1 MTARAE
7 AREFARYR
15 ILEEIVCCPDTRSA
29 LRLVELA
36 DLEPRLAP
44 GERDRIP
51 TGTVGAFV
59 SVSSGKAFPL
69 TRRIVSF
76 LDRDALVLSS
86 VGDAPA
92 RTAEPT
98 AQAGDEE
105 IQRSVQSWY
114 DTFGWQKN
122 EGGAY
127 NDTAVFSQTSPEGYG
142 AYELVSHL
150 SILDRLRGGRF
161 VLDAASGAIAHPEY
175 LAYSW
180 FFGSR
185 ICVDM
190 SSTALEEASTKLREA
205 DFCCLADICRLPF
218 RADTFDGAVSGY
230 TIQHIPDGQQ
240 KVAVRE
246 LHRVLRPGAHL
257 CIFTDV
263 QTSPVHR
270 AFYLVQRAV
279 SAVAG
284 VGRRS
289 GASGA
294 SPMLL
299 APAKP
304 LYFLP
309 RTLRWWREVA
319 AELTGRYSIE
329 ALRSLSKPEFERIY
343 GRSNRAVVVL
353 RAFESFAPRLTARV
367 SHYCLVDI
375 EKQPMNVTDSGPGVR
390 EADRA
395 RYRARSAG

>member
-51 TGTVGAFV
+51 PGTVGAFV
-59 SVSSGKAFPL
+59 SLASRKAFPF
-69 TRRIVSF
+69 TQRIVSF
-76 LDRDALVLSS
+76 LDRDALVLAG
-86 VGDAPA
+86 VDDAPEWA
-92 RTAEPT
+92 GETQPPV
-98 AQAGDEE
+98 GDEE
-105 IQRSVQSWY
+105 IRRSVQSWY

-122 EGGAY
+122 EAGAY

-180 FFGSR
+180 FFRSR

-190 SSTALEEASTKLREA
+190 STTALEEAATKLRDT

-218 RADTFDGAVSGY
+218 CSDVFDGVVSGY
-230 TIQHIPDGQQ
+230 TIQHIPAGQQ
-240 KVAVRE
+240 AIAVTE
-246 LHRVLRPGAHL
+246 LHRVLGPGAHL

-263 QTSPVHR
+263 EPSRAHR
-270 AFYLVQRAV
+270 VFYLALR
-279 SAVAG
+279 
-284 VGRRS
+284 
-289 GASGA
+289 
-294 SPMLL
+294 LL
-299 APAKP
+299 ALILRTGPKSSARPSHASSTASAPPAR
-304 LYFLP
+304 LYFMP
-309 RTLRWWREVA
+309 RPLAWWRA
-319 AELTGRYSIE
+319 LARGLSSRYSIE
-329 ALRSLSKPEFERIY
+329 ALRTLTKSEFERIY
-343 GRSNRAVVVL
+343 GGSNRAVAVL
-353 RAFESFAPRLTARV
+353 RAVESSLPRLTARA

-375 EKQPMNVTDSGPGVR
+375 EKPA
-390 EADRA
+390 E
-395 RYRARSAG
+395 

>member
-1 MTARAE
+1 MLPRHEELATARR
-7 AREFARYR
+7 ARGPRAAPRSGR
-15 ILEEIVCCPDTRSA
+15 TRPHPGRHCGG
-29 LRLVELA
+29 LRLRRFA
-36 DLEPRLAP
+36 
-44 GERDRIP
+44 
-51 TGTVGAFV
+51 
-59 SVSSGKAFPL
+59 KAFPF
-69 TRRIVSF
+69 TPRIVSF
-76 LDRDALVLSS
+76 LDRDALVLSG

-92 RTAEPT
+92 WTAEAP
-98 AQAGDEE
+98 AQVSDEE
-105 IQRSVQSWY
+105 IQRSVQNWY

-127 NDTAVFSQTSPEGYG
+127 NDTAVFSQTSADGYG

-180 FFGSR
+180 FFASR

-190 SSTALEEASTKLREA
+190 STTALEEASAKLRDA

-240 KVAVRE
+240 KVAVKE

-263 QTSPVHR
+263 QTSRAHRSFYLLQR
-270 AFYLVQRAV
+270 AF
-279 SAVAG
+279 SAVVRPPHRLDTSHAASLAG
-284 VGRRS
+284 VT
-289 GASGA
+289 
-294 SPMLL
+294 
-299 APAKP
+299 PAKP

-309 RTLRWWREVA
+309 RTLRWWRDLA
-319 AELTGRYSIE
+319 DELTSRSSIE
-329 ALRSLSKPEFERIY
+329 GLRTLNKSEFERLY
-343 GRSNRAVVVL
+343 GQSNRAVVVL
-353 RAFESFAPRLTARV
+353 RAFESLAPRLAARV

-375 EKQPMNVTDSGPGVR
+375 EK
-390 EADRA
+390 RA
-395 RYRARSAG
+395 E

>member
-1 MTARAE
+1 M
-7 AREFARYR
+7 
-15 ILEEIVCCPDTRSA
+15 CCPDTRSA

-44 GERDRIP
+44 RERDRIP
-51 TGTVGAFV
+51 PGTVGAFV
-59 SVSSGKAFPL
+59 SVASGKAFPF

-76 LDRDALVLSS
+76 LDRDALVLAAAD
-86 VGDAPA
+86 DAPEWA
-92 RTAEPT
+92 GETQTSP
-98 AQAGDEE
+98 GDEE
-105 IQRSVQSWY
+105 IRRSVQSWY

-122 EGGAY
+122 EAGAY
-127 NDTAVFSQTSPEGYG
+127 NDTAVFSQTSPAGYG
-142 AYELVSHL
+142 AYELISHL
-150 SILDRLRGGRF
+150 SILDRLQGGRF

-190 SSTALEEASTKLREA
+190 STTALEEASAKLRDA

-218 RADTFDGAVSGY
+218 RSDTFDGAVSGY

-240 KVAVRE
+240 RVAVKE

-263 QTSPVHR
+263 QTSRFHR

-279 SAVAG
+279 SAV
-284 VGRRS
+284 VRPVRRS
-289 GASGA
+289 DA
-294 SPMLL
+294 SPAASLSGVT
-299 APAKP
+299 PARP

-309 RTLRWWREVA
+309 RTLRWWRELA
-319 AELTGRYSIE
+319 AELTGRSSIE
-329 ALRSLSKPEFERIY
+329 ALRTLSKPEFERLY
-343 GRSNRAVVVL
+343 GESGRAVVVL
-353 RAFESFAPRLTARV
+353 RAVESLAPRLAARV

-375 EKQPMNVTDSGPGVR
+375 EKHA
-390 EADRA
+390 E
-395 RYRARSAG
+395 